1 MYFLCT
7 TVCRSCDFKF
17 LIFSLSFLLVLE
29 ACCNIFFNNIAEP
42 GLYLYEGEADFS
54 NVKMFTGSNK
64 AVDANDDKILSQS
77 RSNKDWRGTPF
88 FKLCTVRYTLNIVV
102 VFVAHFPF

>member
-1 MYFLCT
+1 M
-7 TVCRSCDFKF
+7 
-17 LIFSLSFLLVLE
+17 
-29 ACCNIFFNNIAEP
+29 
-42 GLYLYEGEADFS
+42 YLYEGEADFS

-88 FKLCTVRYTLNIVV
+88 FKLCTVPVRYYKLASDQPTLKVNFI
-102 VFVAHFPF
+102 